1 MGFSTTEFLKR
12 QSAFE
17 RLPTLQTFPS
27 WLPCLAALFA
37 MPSELR
43 GSMASVHVSNDLLAK
58 AVLRASL
65 CILVE
70 GAMALPVTHGGGV
83 PFAS

>member
-17 RLPTLQTFPS
+17 SLPTLQNPTAWKP
-27 WLPCLAALFA
+27 LLA
-37 MPSELR
+37 MPSQHE
-43 GSMASVHVSNDLLAK
+43 GSVVSVHVSNQELAK
-58 AVLRASL
+58 AMRRASIG
-65 CILVE
+65 ILVE